1 MEFEIIIEMIPRT
14 RALSQKALVHCTSS
28 TTVSSRGAS
37 IFSGSKTG
45 DFVQDNPTLENQYN
59 DDPLLDKYL
68 KSILPEEVRLFLTF
82 KISYYVNIHLM

>member
-45 DFVQDNPTLENQYN
+45 DFVQDNPTLANQYA

-68 KSILPEEVRLFLTF
+68 KSVLPEEIRVFKSFKSRYEVRC
-82 KISYYVNIHLM
+82 